1 VAEGPPVGRLRWQ
14 CRRGMRELDVVLER
28 WLIERYPSARD
39 DERQAFRTLLEAQ
52 DPQLVA
58 WLFGRERP
66 VDPGVAALVD
76 ELGAG
81 GSGPSRG

>member
-1 VAEGPPVGRLRWQ
+1 MAEGPPIGRLRWQ

-28 WLIERYPSARD
+28 WLDERYPSARD
-39 DERQAFRTLLEAQ
+39 DERQAFRALLEAQ

-66 VDPGVAALVD
+66 GDPGVAALVD
-76 ELGAG
+76 ELAG
-81 GSGPSRG
+81 GGPVLPPG